1 MSTPYDFGIDLGGTK
16 TEIAA
21 LAPDGSL
28 LHRHRVPTPAG
39 YDASVRG
46 MADMVLGIEQ
56 QMAQS
61 NGLRRA
67 SVGFGIPGVISPV
80 TGMVKNAN
88 TIALNGHPFNKDIA
102 TLLGREVRVENDVNC
117 FALSEASEGAD
128 TGQQM

>member
-1 MSTPYDFGIDLGGTK
+1 MSTPYDFRIGIDLGGTK

-61 NGLRRA
+61 HGLRRA
-67 SVGFGIPGVISPV
+67 SVGFGIPGVISPGTV
-80 TGMVKNAN
+80 MFKNAN
-88 TIALNGHPFNKDIA
+88 TLNGPPFNKDIA
-102 TLLGREVRVENDVNC
+102 ALRADVATTTHTRIKTL
-117 FALSEASEGAD
+117 
-128 TGQQM
+128 